1 MNCESKTAW
10 AVGISSAILLLSL
23 SQCAD
28 AKTIYKYV
36 DPQTGTVMY
45 TDVPPK
51 DMVNVHRQE
60 TVSGRSSASA
70 RTAQLVARMRR
81 LLTHYDTLYEDPA
94 NMRAPSLATSLAP
107 SEFVTRTGPQITIAR
122 DGPEDPS
129 VCRQLLR
136 YQFGDVGLHGR
147 RPWASEQRDVT
158 YYRNRYGC

>member
-23 SQCAD
+23 SQCAE

-60 TVSGRSSASA
+60 TVSRRSSASA
-70 RTAQLVARMRR
+70 RTEQLVARMRR

-94 NMRAPSLATSLAP
+94 NMRFPSLAP
-107 SEFVTRTGPQITIAR
+107 SGFVTNGGPHITIAR
-122 DGPEDPS
+122 DGPEDS
-129 VCRQLLR
+129 TVCRQLLR